1 MQLHII
7 NVMTTDWFSLTL
19 AFLTSI
25 VAAAMNSIAGGGT
38 LLTFPLLI
46 ALGLDGKTANATS
59 TIGLWAGSLGGAWGY
74 RKEVMHNSAL
84 FWPFFLSSLLGGI
97 VGSFLF
103 LYTRKGIFNDIVPW
117 LILVATLLF
126 ACQSLVARMLGHKG
140 EHHFTPSRWPLVAG
154 IQFLVGIYGGYFG
167 AGMGILMLAILAFL
181 GLTNIHRMNG
191 IKNIAAT
198 IINGVTIVIFVVYSF
213 THPEMVRIDWPIA
226 GVMLVGAVLGGYGF
240 AGIARKLPIRV
251 VRGIVIVIGLV
262 GAISTAYKTWFAQ

>member
-1 MQLHII
+1 
-7 NVMTTDWFSLTL
+7 MTTDWFPLTL
-19 AFLTSI
+19 AFLISI
-25 VAAAMNSIAGGGT
+25 AAAAMNSIAGGGT

-97 VGSFLF
+97 VGSFIF
-103 LYTRKGIFNDIVPW
+103 LYTKKGIFNDIVPW
-117 LILVATLLF
+117 LILTATLLF
-126 ACQSLVARMLGHKG
+126 ACQSLVKKMMGHKG
-140 EHHFTPSRWPLVAG
+140 ETHFTPARWPLVAA

-198 IINGVTIVIFVVYSF
+198 IINGVTIIIFVTYSF
-213 THPEMVRIDWPIA
+213 LNPDMVHIDWPIA
-226 GVMLVGAVLGGYGF
+226 GVMVIGAIIGGYGCT
-240 AGIARKLPIRV
+240 GLARKLPINV
-251 VRGIVIVIGLV
+251 VRGIVIVIGVV
-262 GAISTAYKTWFAQ
+262 GAITTAYKTWFAGH

>member
-1 MQLHII
+1 MNII
-7 NVMTTDWFSLTL
+7 NVMTTDWLPLTL

-25 VAAAMNSIAGGGT
+25 AAGAMNSIAGGGT

-74 RKEVMHNSAL
+74 RKEVMHDSRL
-84 FWPFFLSSLLGGI
+84 FWPFFLSSMLGGI
-97 VGSFLF
+97 VGSFVFIYTEKGLF
-103 LYTRKGIFNDIVPW
+103 NGIVPW

-126 ACQSLVARMLGHKG
+126 ACQSLIKKMMPHKG
-140 EHHFTPSRWPLVAG
+140 ETHFTPARWPIVAA
-154 IQFLVGIYGGYFG
+154 IQFCVGIYGGYFG

-198 IINGVTIVIFVVYSF
+198 IINGVTIIIFVLYSF
-213 THPEMVRIDWPIA
+213 VDAEKIHIDWPMA
-226 GVMLVGAVLGGYGF
+226 GVMVVGAIIGGYYCVGF
-240 AGIARKLPIRV
+240 AKKLPISAVRV
-251 VRGIVIVIGLV
+251 IVIVIGLV
-262 GAISTAYKTWFAQ
+262 GAIATAYKTWFAQ